1 MITDPRLA
9 LRPEVPT
16 LPADNPPEVFQNQ
29 TLRPVLKLQHDQLLT
44 IFLHFATKRK
54 FQPEQVAKPQRHE
67 KIKEL
72 LARDNRLRGLLFG
85 AVIGQFTLDELTE
98 YCEHESE
105 YNRRMTSML
114 TKRLLSAL

>member
-1 MITDPRLA
+1 MTDPRLT

-16 LPADNPPEVFQNQ
+16 LPADNAREAFQND
-29 TLRPVLKLQHDQLLT
+29 TLRPVLKFQHEQLLAV
-44 IFLHFATKRK
+44 FLHYATKRK
-54 FQPEQVAKPQRHE
+54 FKPEQVTKPQRHE

-72 LARDNRLRGLLFG
+72 IGRDNRLRGLLFG
-85 AVIGQFTLDELTE
+85 MIIGQFTLEELAE